1 MKNFKQQMNKK
12 SIQSMWIKS
21 IITIIWLFSWL
32 SSFVCATWETS
43 LVNLK
48 ESVMLTTDD
57 NSMINAAI
65 SRVEKLQAD
74 IETITD
80 ELFKLDEEEKA
91 KNPEMST
98 SYRQARTEIV
108 RVITSIKRANVNLE
122 SSLNKLI
129 QYQKQMKE
137 FLKELKDAKV
147 SWEKAKEYLNDYM
160 ILLYKTQ
167 LRIYDEDGDKI
178 DEVRLFVNSDN
189 FNETFVGNDLISAMT
204 VQLSELISRSTKEE
218 EKKTRLLT
226 KLWSLKIAAQESIEE
241 YRNEIE
247 RLEQKKQY
255 LISFINLYRE
265 KSDAKFEAIMSS
277 REDVNKMVLTFI
289 DDIVKKN
296 YRANDNIP
304 ENIELMLKAP
314 DSSDDDASPMAWP
327 IYPIENITHYFNDA
341 NFEKENWFK
350 HQAIQIEAK
359 QWTPVYA
366 ARDGVVY
373 YVSNSIDWISWVL
386 IIHKE
391 WYVTLYEYMNQIIV
405 NPWETVQRGQLIWY
419 SWWEP
424 GTMWAWFASEWENL
438 TFWVYKDWVAIDPLT
453 ILDLSV
459 VTDWQN
465 TLPEDYRI
473 KYLNDQLVRPI
484 DVSELK
490 LIEWKTVDER
500 AQKLLNSYGVWVYKE
515 LDFWDS
521 VVEWTNIDRDVV
533 ICIWVAESTL
543 WKYLTTSN
551 NIWNVGNN
559 DRWDRVAYNTPYA
572 GARLIALT
580 LNNQYLWHYHTINQL
595 SRYGNPDWKIYASSP
610 INWQTNVMKCLSKI
624 KWYTVPEDFPFRVG
638 PNPNL
643 SDEPIAEENS

>member
-1 MKNFKQQMNKK
+1 MNKK
-12 SIQSMWIKS
+12 SIQKIWIKS
-21 IITIIWLFSWL
+21 IIAAIWLFSCL
-32 SSFVCATWETS
+32 SPFVHATWEVS
-43 LVNLK
+43 LANLK
-48 ESVMLTTDD
+48 DSVMLTSDD
-57 NSMINAAI
+57 NSLINAAI
-65 SRVEKLQAD
+65 NRVAQLQTD
-74 IETITD
+74 IETVTE

-91 KNPEMST
+91 RNPEMTT

-108 RVITSIKRANVNLE
+108 RVISSIKWANTNLE

-137 FLKELKDAKV
+137 FLKELKEARV
-147 SWEKAKEYLNDYM
+147 SSEKAKEYLNDYM
-160 ILLYKTQ
+160 TLLYKTQ
-167 LRIYDEDGDKI
+167 LKIYDQDGDKI
-178 DEVRLFVNSDN
+178 DDIRLFVNSDN
-189 FNETFVGNDLISAMT
+189 FNETFVWNDLLSAMT

-218 EKKTRLLT
+218 EKKTKLLT
-226 KLWSLKIAAQESIEE
+226 KLWSLKIAAQESIEA

-265 KSDAKFEAIMSS
+265 KADTKFESILTSK
-277 REDVNKMVLTFI
+277 EDVNKMVLTFI

-296 YRANDNIP
+296 YRVNDDIP
-304 ENIELMLKAP
+304 ENIKSMLAAP
-314 DSSDDDASPMAWP
+314 DSSDDDAAPIAWP
-327 IYPIENITHYFNDA
+327 IYPIENITHYFNDV

-366 ARDGVVY
+366 ARDGVIY
-373 YVSNSIDWISWVL
+373 YVSNSIDSISRVL

-405 NPWETVQRGQLIWY
+405 NAWDTVQRGQLIGY
-419 SWWEP
+419 SGWEP

-438 TFWVYKDWVAIDPLT
+438 TFGVYKDWVAIDPLT

-500 AQKLLNSYGVWVYKE
+500 AQKLLNGYGVGVYKE
-515 LDFWDS
+515 LDFWNS

-559 DRWDRVAYNTPYA
+559 DRWDRIAYDTPYA
-572 GARLIALT
+572 WARLIPLT
-580 LNNQYLWHYHTINQL
+580 LNNQYLWGYHTINQL
-595 SRYGNPDWKIYASSP
+595 SRYGNAEWKIYASSP
-610 INWQTNVMKCLSKI
+610 INRQTNVMKCLSKI
-624 KWYTVPEDFPFRVG
+624 KWYTVPEDFPFRTW
-638 PNPNL
+638 PNPNI
-643 SDEPIAEENS
+643 SEIESTEQN

>member
-1 MKNFKQQMNKK
+1 MDNKL
-12 SIQSMWIKS
+12 IQTIWVKS
-21 IITIIWLFSWL
+21 IITVIWLFSFL
-32 SSFVCATWETS
+32 NPFVYAAEWEVS
-43 LVNLK
+43 LADLK
-48 ESVMLTTDD
+48 DSVMLTNDD
-57 NSMINAAI
+57 NSLINAALN
-65 SRVEKLQAD
+65 RVTKLQAD
-74 IETITD
+74 IDTITE

-108 RVITSIKRANVNLE
+108 RVISSIKWANANLT
-122 SSLNKLI
+122 SSLNKLT

-137 FLKELKDAKV
+137 LLKELREAQY
-147 SWEKAKEYLNDYM
+147 SAEKSKQYLNDYLT
-160 ILLYKTQ
+160 LLYKTQ
-167 LRIYDEDGDKI
+167 LKIYDQDWDNI
-178 DEVRLFVNSDN
+178 DDIRLFMNSDN
-189 FNETFVGNDLISAMT
+189 FNETFIGNDLLSAMT
-204 VQLSELISRSTKEE
+204 VQLWEVIDRSTREE
-218 EKKTRLLT
+218 EKKTNLLR
-226 KLWSLKIAAQESIEE
+226 KLWSLKIAAQESIET

-255 LISFINLYRE
+255 LITFINLYRE
-265 KSDAKFEAIMSS
+265 KSDAKFEAFMASK
-277 REDVNKMVLTFI
+277 EDVNKMVLTFI

-296 YRANDNIP
+296 YRASDNIP
-304 ENIELMLKAP
+304 ENIKIMLEAP
-314 DSSDDDASPMAWP
+314 DSSDDDAAPIAWP
-327 IYPIENITHYFNDA
+327 IYPIENITRYFNDA

-350 HQAIQIEAK
+350 HQAIQVQAT

-373 YVSNSIDWISWVL
+373 YVSNSIDGISWIL

-391 WYVTLYEYMNQIIV
+391 WYVTLYEYMNQILV
-405 NPWETVQRGQLIWY
+405 KPWDIVQRGQIVGY

-515 LDFWDS
+515 LDFWNS
-521 VVEWTNIDRDVV
+521 VVDWTNIDRDVV

-543 WKYLTTSN
+543 GKYLTTDN
-551 NIWNVGNN
+551 NIWNVWNN

-572 GARLIALT
+572 WARLIALT
-580 LNNQYLWHYHTINQL
+580 LNNQHLGKYHTINQL
-595 SRYGNPDWKIYASSP
+595 SRYWNPDWKIYASSP

-624 KWYTVPEDFPFRVG
+624 KWYTVPEDFPFRTW

-643 SDEPIAEENS
+643 E

>member
-1 MKNFKQQMNKK
+1 MDKK
-12 SIQSMWIKS
+12 IIKSLWIKTLIS
-21 IITIIWLFSWL
+21 IIWIFSCL
-32 SSFVCATWETS
+32 SSFVYATWETS
-43 LVNLK
+43 LASLK

-65 SRVEKLQAD
+65 KRVETLQAD
-74 IETITD
+74 IETITE

-91 KNPEMST
+91 RNPEMST

-108 RVITSIKRANVNLE
+108 RVITSIKWANKNLE

-147 SWEKAKEYLNDYM
+147 SSEKAKEYLNDYM
-160 ILLYKTQ
+160 VLLYETQ
-167 LRIYDEDGDKI
+167 LKIYDQDGDKI
-178 DEVRLFVNSDN
+178 DDIRLFVNSDN
-189 FNETFVGNDLISAMT
+189 FNETFIWNDLLSAMT
-204 VQLSELISRSTKEE
+204 VQLSDLISKSTKEE
-218 EKKTRLLT
+218 VKKTKLLK

-265 KSDAKFEAIMSS
+265 KADAKFEAIMTS
-277 REDVNKMVLTFI
+277 REDVNKMALTFI

-304 ENIELMLKAP
+304 QSIEAMLKAP
-314 DSSDDDASPMAWP
+314 DSSDDDAAPIAWP

-341 NFEKENWFK
+341 EFEKENWFK

-373 YVSNSIDWISWVL
+373 YVSNSIDGISWVL
-386 IIHKE
+386 IMHKE
-391 WYVTLYEYMNQIIV
+391 WYVTLYEYLNQIII
-405 NPWETVQRGQLIWY
+405 NPGDTVQRGQLIGY

-515 LDFWDS
+515 LDFWNS

-543 WKYLTTSN
+543 GKYLTTSN
-551 NIWNVGNN
+551 NIWNVWNN

-572 GARLIALT
+572 GARLIPLT

-624 KWYTVPEDFPFRVG
+624 KWYTVPEDFPFRTG

-643 SDEPIAEENS
+643 SDEPEVEEDA

>member
-1 MKNFKQQMNKK
+1 MNKK
-12 SIQSMWIKS
+12 TIQALWIRSMVTAFWF
-21 IITIIWLFSWL
+21 FSLL
-32 SSFVCATWETS
+32 SPVVYATWEVS
-43 LVNLK
+43 LSNLK
-48 ESVMLTTDD
+48 ETVMLSSDE
-57 NSMINAAI
+57 NSLINAAI
-65 SRVEKLQAD
+65 DRVEKLKTD
-74 IETITD
+74 IESLTD
-80 ELFKLDEEEKA
+80 ELFKLDAIEKE
-91 KNPEMST
+91 KNPELST
-98 SYRQARTEIV
+98 SYRQARSEIV
-108 RVITSIKRANVNLE
+108 RVITSIRWANSNL
-122 SSLNKLI
+122 SASLKNLSK
-129 QYQKQMKE
+129 YQKQMKE
-137 FLKELKDAKV
+137 YLKELRDVQV
-147 SWEKAKEYLNDYM
+147 SSVKAKEYLNEYM
-160 ILLYKTQ
+160 TLLYKAQ
-167 LRIYDEDGDKI
+167 LKIYDQDWENVDDI
-178 DEVRLFVNSDN
+178 RLFVNSDN
-189 FNETFVGNDLISAMT
+189 FNETFIWNDLISAMT
-204 VQLSELISRSTKEE
+204 VQLSELINRSTLEE
-218 EKKTRLLT
+218 EKKTNLLT
-226 KLWSLKIAAQESIEE
+226 KLWSLKIAAQESIET
-241 YRNEIE
+241 YRKEIE

-255 LISFINLYRE
+255 LISFINLYKQKADE
-265 KSDAKFEAIMSS
+265 KFESILTSK
-277 REDVNKMVLTFI
+277 EDVNNTVLGFI

-296 YRANDNIP
+296 YRTNDNIP
-304 ENIELMLKAP
+304 ENIKTMLAAP
-314 DSSDDDASPMAWP
+314 DSSDDDAAPIAWP

-350 HQAIQIEAK
+350 HQAIQVQAT

-373 YVSNSIDWISWVL
+373 YVSNWFDWISRVL

-405 NPWETVQRGQLIWY
+405 NAWDTVQRGQIIWY

-500 AQKLLNSYGVWVYKE
+500 AQKLLNGYGVWVYRE
-515 LDFWDS
+515 LDFWNS

-543 WKYLTTSN
+543 GKYLTTSN

-572 GARLIALT
+572 GARLIPLT

-624 KWYTVPEDFPFRVG
+624 KWYTVPEDFPFRIW

-643 SDEPIAEENS
+643 SNQTETSEN

>member
-1 MKNFKQQMNKK
+1 
-12 SIQSMWIKS
+12 
-21 IITIIWLFSWL
+21 
-32 SSFVCATWETS
+32 
-43 LVNLK
+43 
-48 ESVMLTTDD
+48 MLTTDD

-74 IETITD
+74 IETITE

-314 DSSDDDASPMAWP
+314 DSSDDDASPMARP

-459 VTDWQN
+459 VTDRQN

>member
-1 MKNFKQQMNKK
+1 MNKK
-12 SIQSMWIKS
+12 TIKTLWIKS
-21 IITIIWLFSWL
+21 IITIIWLVSPL
-32 SSFVCATWETS
+32 TPFVYATWETS
-43 LVNLK
+43 LANLK
-48 ESVMLTTDD
+48 DSVMLSSDD
-57 NSMINAAI
+57 NSLINAAI
-65 SRVEKLQAD
+65 NRVTKLQAD
-74 IETITD
+74 IETITE

-91 KNPEMST
+91 KNPEMTT
-98 SYRQARTEIV
+98 SYRQARAEIV
-108 RVITSIKRANVNLE
+108 RVISSINWANTKLL
-122 SSLNKLI
+122 SSLNKLT
-129 QYQKQMKE
+129 QYQKQMRE
-137 FLKELKDAKV
+137 LLKQLRDAQV
-147 SWEKAKEYLNDYM
+147 SATKAKEYLNEY
-160 ILLYKTQ
+160 ITLLYKMQ
-167 LRIYDEDGDKI
+167 LKIYDQDWDKI
-178 DEVRLFVNSDN
+178 DDIRLFVNSDN
-189 FNETFVGNDLISAMT
+189 FNETFVGNDLLSAMT
-204 VQLSELISRSTKEE
+204 VQLWELIDRSTLEE
-218 EKKTRLLT
+218 EKKTNLLT
-226 KLWSLKIAAQESIEE
+226 KLWSLKIAAQESIET

-255 LISFINLYRE
+255 LISFITLYRE
-265 KSDAKFEAIMSS
+265 KADAKFDSILTSK
-277 REDVNKMVLTFI
+277 EDVNKLVLTFI

-296 YRANDNIP
+296 YRTNDDIP
-304 ENIELMLKAP
+304 NSIKAMLEAP
-314 DSSDDDASPMAWP
+314 DTSDDDTSPMAWP

-341 NFEKENWFK
+341 NFEKTNWFK
-350 HQAIQIEAK
+350 HQAIQIQAT

-373 YVSNSIDWISWVL
+373 YVSNSIDGISWIL

-405 NPWETVQRGQLIWY
+405 KAGDTVQRGQIIWY
-419 SWWEP
+419 SGWEP

-438 TFWVYKDWVAIDPLT
+438 TFGVYKNWVAIDPLT

-500 AQKLLNSYGVWVYKE
+500 AQKLLNSYGVWVYRE
-515 LDFWDS
+515 LDFWNS

-543 WKYLTTSN
+543 WQYLTTSN

-572 GARLIALT
+572 GARLIPLT
-580 LNNQYLWHYHTINQL
+580 LNNQHLWWYHTINQL
-595 SRYGNPDWKIYASSP
+595 SRYGNADWKIYASSP

-624 KWYTVPEDFPFRVG
+624 KWYTVPEDFPFRTW

-643 SDEPIAEENS
+643 E